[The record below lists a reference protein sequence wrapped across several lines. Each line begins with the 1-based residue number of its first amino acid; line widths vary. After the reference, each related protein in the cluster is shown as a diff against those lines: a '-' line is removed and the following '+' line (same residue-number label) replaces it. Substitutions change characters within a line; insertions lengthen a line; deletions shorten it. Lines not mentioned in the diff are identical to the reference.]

1 MTQKWQRPFPEK
13 IKLKQKQQTKN
24 KLINKIPKSAA
35 EAFGTVGAG
44 SVAERIRRRS
54 CPGPGTPGRAAAAG
68 FGSALAYGDGRSGTT
83 LTV

>member
-1 MTQKWQRPFPEK
+1 MAETFPGK
-13 IKLKQKQQTKN
+13 DQTQTKATN
-24 KLINKIPKSAA
+24 KKQALKIKIPKSAA

-54 CPGPGTPGRAAAAG
+54 CRGPGTPGRAAAAG